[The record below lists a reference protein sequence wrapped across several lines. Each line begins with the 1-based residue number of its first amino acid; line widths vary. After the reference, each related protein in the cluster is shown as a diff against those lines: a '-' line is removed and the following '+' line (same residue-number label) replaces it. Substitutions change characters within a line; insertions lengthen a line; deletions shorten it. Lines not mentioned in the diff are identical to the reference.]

1 MIVACIPL
9 RHMQDPLFLQ
19 SYCSVADVLLVA
31 FSLTDRTS
39 MDAACDILQLA
50 RKQTRKLPALL
61 VGTKSD
67 LEFERRISA
76 EEALAAADRLGC
88 VYTETSAAA
97 CVNVTHTFHL
107 AVKLSAC
114 SSSSSPA
121 DEARPQEYNGEG
133 KRRNMQQSA
142 KRAFKTLRRWSSIS
156 MRKNSAFLQPP
167 KTDFSTFSETD
178 R

>member
-1 MIVACIPL
+1 
-9 RHMQDPLFLQ
+9 MQDPLFLQ

-39 MDAACDILQLA
+39 LDAAYDILHLA
-50 RKQTRKLPALL
+50 RKQIRELPALL

-67 LEFERRISA
+67 LELERHVNA
-76 EEALAAADRLGC
+76 EEVLAVADKLGC
-88 VYTETSAAA
+88 AYTETSSAA

-114 SSSSSPA
+114 SSSLSFA
-121 DEARPQEYNGEG
+121 DEARPQEYSGEG

-156 MRKNSAFLQPP
+156 MRKNSTSSSTK
-167 KTDFSTFSETD
+167 KTDFSII
-178 R
+178 